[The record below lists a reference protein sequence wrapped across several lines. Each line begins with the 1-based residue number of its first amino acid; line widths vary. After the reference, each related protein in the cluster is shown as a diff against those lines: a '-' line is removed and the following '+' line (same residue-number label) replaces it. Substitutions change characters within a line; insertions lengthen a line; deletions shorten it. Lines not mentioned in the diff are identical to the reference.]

1 MTLPFSLPVGL
12 AAIMALALFA
22 AAFVRGY
29 TGFGFS
35 AIFIAFAALFVNP
48 VPLIPVVF
56 MCEIAMTAFQGRGIW
71 PNIDWRRALTLLLG
85 AALATIP
92 SIYVMANLSENAAR
106 LTISTLILALSLLL
120 LSGWQ
125 LKRAIGTGGHV
136 GIGMFSGM
144 VNSAGVGGLPI
155 AAFMAAQPIP
165 AATFR
170 ATLIIYLTGLDLM
183 AMPVLW
189 ANGLLTDDTF
199 LAAAL
204 AFPIL
209 GLGVLLG
216 GRRFLTA
223 SPQQFR
229 RVAVTLLL
237 ALSLIGIARAVVV
250 T

>member
-1 MTLPFSLPVGL
+1 MELPFSLGAGMAAIL
-12 AAIMALALFA
+12 AAALLA

-29 TGFGFS
+29 SGFGFS
-35 AIFIAFAALFVNP
+35 AIFIAFAALFINP

-56 MCEIAMTAFQGRGIW
+56 MCEIAMTAFQFRGIRQ
-71 PNIDWRRALTLLLG
+71 NIDWRRALILLVG

-92 SIYVMANLSENAAR
+92 AVYVMARLDETSAR
-106 LTISTLILALSLLL
+106 LTISSLILGLSLLL

-125 LKRAIGTGGHV
+125 LKREIGARGHIAV
-136 GIGMFSGM
+136 GVASGM
-144 VNSAGVGGLPI
+144 ANSAGVGGLPV

-170 ATLIIYLTGLDLM
+170 ATMIIYLTGIDLM
-183 AMPVLW
+183 ALPVMGL
-189 ANGLLTDDTF
+189 NGLVTASTF
-199 LAAAL
+199 VAATL

-209 GLGVLLG
+209 GLGVWLG
-216 GRRFLTA
+216 GRRFLST

-229 RVAVTLLL
+229 RVAVILLL
-237 ALSLIGIARAVVV
+237 ALSMIGIARAII